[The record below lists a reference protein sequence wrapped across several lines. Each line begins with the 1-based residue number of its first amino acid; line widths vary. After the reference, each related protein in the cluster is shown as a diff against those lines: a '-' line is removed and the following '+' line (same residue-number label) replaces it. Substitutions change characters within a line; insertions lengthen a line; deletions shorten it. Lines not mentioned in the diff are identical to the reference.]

1 MRIGMIG
8 IGGIADV
15 YRKALKEYAQPIT
28 AVCDINPARVQE
40 IAAIEQ
46 CQGYTDY
53 RDMLA
58 KESLDAVFVSIPPGA
73 HRDQVI
79 DVVNA
84 GAAIFVAKPIG
95 LDIQLVER
103 TLAAITKAGVIN
115 QVGYMSRYSDMAAKA
130 RELMGN
136 RKVVMGLGRF
146 MVRMGANHPWWGKRT
161 IGGGQIVEQSTHQFD
176 FLRYIMGEVTEV
188 HTYGHKGAGD
198 DIADFE
204 DSTIVT
210 LHFANGGIGS
220 VISTSCTEVP
230 DGCGWEFTGRDLYL
244 RMIMDVDLSGVIDG
258 QAVSFKGSETGYIRQ
273 VGEFLSAVKTKN
285 QQLVRSSYA
294 DAVKTLKVT
303 LAAEQSLQTGRS
315 VRLS

>member
-1 MRIGMIG
+1 MRVGMIG

-46 CQGYTDY
+46 CHGYTDY
-53 RDMLA
+53 REMLA

-79 DVVNA
+79 DVVNS
-84 GAAIFVAKPIG
+84 GAAVFVAKPIG

-103 TLAAITKAGVIN
+103 TLAAITKSGVIN
-115 QVGYMSRYSDMAAKA
+115 QVGYMSRYSDMASKA
-130 RELMGN
+130 RELIGD

-176 FLRYIMGEVTEV
+176 FLRYIMGEVNEV
-188 HTYGHKGAGD
+188 HAYGHKGAGD

-220 VISTSCTEVP
+220 VVSTSCTEVP
-230 DGCGWEFTGRDLYL
+230 EGCGWEFTGRDLYV
-244 RMIMDVDLSGVIDG
+244 RMIMDVDLNGVIDG
-258 QAVSFKGSETGYIRQ
+258 QPVSFKGNETGYIRQ
-273 VGEFLSAVKTKN
+273 VGEFLTAVNTKD
-285 QQLVRSSYA
+285 QRVVRSSYA

-303 LAAEQSLQTGRS
+303 LAAEQSLQTGRA
-315 VRLS
+315 VRV